1 MKQNVGTVDRLIRG
15 ILAAII
21 VVLYFTNAITGVWAT
36 VLLVIAAFLLLTA
49 IVGYCLI
56 YGLLGIHT
64 GHAEHGRT
72 P

>member
-49 IVGYCLI
+49 IFGYCLI

-64 GHAEHGRT
+64 GHAEHERT

>member
-1 MKQNVGTVDRLIRG
+1 MKQNVGTVDRIIRG

-36 VLLVIAAFLLLTA
+36 VLLVIAALLLLTA
-49 IVGYCLI
+49 VVGYCLL
-56 YGLLGIHT
+56 YSLLGIHT
-64 GHAEHGRT
+64 GHTEHERT

>member
-15 ILAAII
+15 VLAAVIA
-21 VVLYFTNAITGVWAT
+21 VLYFTNAITGVWAT

-49 IVGYCLI
+49 IVGYCLL
-56 YGLLGIHT
+56 YRLLGIHT
-64 GHAEHGRT
+64 GHAEHERT

>member
-1 MKQNVGTVDRLIRG
+1 MKQNVGTVDRIIRG

-49 IVGYCLI
+49 IVGYCLL
-56 YGLLGIHT
+56 YSLLGIHT
-64 GHAEHGRT
+64 GHAEHERT